1 MDGQP
6 VEEVVKEKDDK
17 VQKSHDTTQFVQVI
31 SQTYHVF
38 ITAQLSGI
46 LNARKIYSC

>member
-46 LNARKIYSC
+46 LNTRKIYSC